1 LIGTADRA
9 AIFGRT
15 GSGKTT
21 LVRDRLLR
29 GVRRYAVIDPKHEFV
44 IPGAAVRYKYDRRRQ
59 HVIYRYAH
67 PGDPGE
73 MQWYNDLILRI
84 FNEGNRLIVV
94 DETHFVTKSNP
105 TSPGIARAM
114 RMGRSKGVG
123 VWLLT
128 QSPTRVP
135 HEMLSQTEH
144 LFIFHLQHAGDQER
158 VVQLVG
164 KHIIPLM
171 AKLTQPGHKHDFIYH
186 QVSEH
191 RTVYIR
197 QPYTEKG
204 GPVQREPI
212 PIRRTA

>member
-1 LIGTADRA
+1 VIGTADRA

-44 IPGAAVRYKYDRRRQ
+44 IPGAAVRYKYDPRPQ
-59 HVIYRYAH
+59 HVIYRYPS

-73 MQWYNDLILRI
+73 MAWYNDLILRI
-84 FNEGNRLIVV
+84 FNAGRRLIVI
-94 DETHFVTKSNP
+94 DETHFVTKANP
-105 TSPGIARAM
+105 TSAGVARAM

-144 LFIFHLQHAGDQER
+144 LFIFHLQHTGDQKR
-158 VVQLVG
+158 VIQLVG
-164 KHIIPLM
+164 KQIVPYM
-171 AKLTQPGHKHDFIYH
+171 ERFTRPGHKHDFLYH
-186 QVSEH
+186 NVPEH
-191 RTVYIR
+191 RTVYVEQHYGAR
-197 QPYTEKG
+197 G
-204 GPVQREPI
+204 GVRAAPSRLQQ
-212 PIRRTA
+212 TA